1 MVLFLRGS
9 LKENIRLTKRRQKI
23 LYSRVI
29 LIITALHSI
38 VTSSYLSTNSKW
50 TEELVFYFS
59 PVNIIATRQYGNN
72 NNLQFFTIFS
82 SRYKEL

>member
-9 LKENIRLTKRRQKI
+9 LKENIRLTKTRQKI

-29 LIITALHSI
+29 LIITELHSI

-59 PVNIIATRQYGNN
+59 PVDIIATRQYGNN